1 MRAGGG
7 GEKRSRRGRSSRG
20 LRMER
25 SATRRRV
32 VGVGRWV
39 GEKLGQ
45 GDRAMRGG
53 GRREM
58 IEIVYALAK
67 KWEAWKEVEGSPG
80 T

>member
-1 MRAGGG
+1 M
-7 GEKRSRRGRSSRG
+7 RGR
-20 LRMER
+20 
-25 SATRRRV
+25 
-32 VGVGRWV
+32 
-39 GEKLGQ
+39 
-45 GDRAMRGG
+45 